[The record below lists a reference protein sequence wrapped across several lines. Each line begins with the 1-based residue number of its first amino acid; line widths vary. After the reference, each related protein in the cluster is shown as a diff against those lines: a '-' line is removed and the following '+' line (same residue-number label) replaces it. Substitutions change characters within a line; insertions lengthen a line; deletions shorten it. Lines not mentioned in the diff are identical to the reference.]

1 MDTVRAGDV
10 GIGNGVLSRYLD
22 EAFVDAQ
29 IVHSRLEAVRQRG
42 LQYSRFAWLAPIF
55 CCPHG
60 AAVRVEPNNENFF
73 RREQTARHLAKVPSF
88 ITLELSSASRTSRR
102 VADVG
107 IVCLQWKCV
116 SVKTVFTG
124 HCPSSKQASKQM
136 REATSYPDDNFRII
150 ESLFDAQQCGCLPR
164 DGNSSTTPP
173 IHQQKITSSSPYVDR
188 ARSKT
193 PGYRADQHVA
203 LRNIRVP
210 RSCIPYSAQ
219 QRSGRVLKSRV
230 WVAQAHQ
237 NTASQDENSQQLQC
251 RALQR
256 IPPTRIVSRFLDLP
270 HPQLSVWPD
279 GNTGG
284 GEFQQK
290 E

>member
-124 HCPSSKQASKQM
+124 HCPSSKQASRCEKRHRTQTIIFGLLSRSLM
-136 REATSYPDDNFRII
+136 RSNVVAYP
-150 ESLFDAQQCGCLPR
+150 ETETVQQR
-164 DGNSSTTPP
+164 
-173 IHQQKITSSSPYVDR
+173 HPYTNKKSR
-188 ARSKT
+188 A
-193 PGYRADQHVA
+193 AHHMLIA
-203 LRNIRVP
+203 RVP
-210 RSCIPYSAQ
+210 RRLAT
-219 QRSGRVLKSRV
+219 GRINTLHFVIFVCRDHAFHILLSREV
-230 WVAQAHQ
+230 V
-237 NTASQDENSQQLQC
+237 
-251 RALQR
+251 
-256 IPPTRIVSRFLDLP
+256 
-270 HPQLSVWPD
+270 
-279 GNTGG
+279 
-284 GEFQQK
+284 EF
-290 E
+290 